1 MFLTKANSGI
11 NCTNPMISQSAGDTG
26 DTGEWGEERPGV
38 EPGAGSGICI
48 ITVPW
53 HPGTAALPA
62 RWPWQLR
69 VFRVWCVWG
78 HQLTPGPSNDTWRPG
93 INCAQI
99 HRRFHHHLPSSSQTL
114 DTGYWIRQSPEHKNV
129 LLARYLCSAQ
139 IIPAAKLVEYHVSWI
154 PNIWNIT
161 ELYFSRKWSRL
172 NVSV

>member
-26 DTGEWGEERPGV
+26 DTGEWGEARGGPRSWIGNMHYY
-38 EPGAGSGICI
+38 GTLA
-48 ITVPW
+48 PW
-53 HPGTAALPA
+53 HSRAASQVTLTTSCLP
-62 RWPWQLR
+62 
-69 VFRVWCVWG
+69 RVWCVG
-78 HQLTPGPSNDTWRPG
+78 APAHTR
-93 INCAQI
+93 AQQW
-99 HRRFHHHLPSSSQTL
+99 HLETRDKLCSDSSQIPPSSSIFIA